1 MAGAAI
7 LHGSGA
13 NPSLPGMAVE
23 PERTPVVDDPNAE
36 SRRIW
41 WVYLCIPV
49 CVFLAHL
56 LLNNKLQDVP
66 LWIRLTGSGASAL
79 LVWAI
84 VKWTGLVKRIEID
97 PVLSGAFLVFLGA
110 IFGMQLPSLINA
122 RMPISDWEPAME
134 LPVLGIVDRGIKI
147 PVPTRGHKGV
157 YGGTTE
163 SVVVT
168 RTPHP
173 PHERIRV
180 AVDNV
185 EVARKLGCVRVS
197 IRNGILG
204 FPTPVTAE
212 AVHCDAARGV
222 PGREIEW
229 AGRAFADW
237 RWAGQPPGS
246 SSELSP

>member
-1 MAGAAI
+1 MA
-7 LHGSGA
+7 
-13 NPSLPGMAVE
+13 PE
-23 PERTPVVDDPNAE
+23 PERTPVEDDPHAE

-56 LLNNKLQDVP
+56 LLDNKLHDVP
-66 LWIRLTGSGASAL
+66 LWMRLTGSGASAL

-84 VKWTGLVKRIEID
+84 LKWTGLVKRIALD

-110 IFGMQLPSLINA
+110 LFGMQLPAVINA
-122 RMPISDWEPAME
+122 SAPSTDWEQEAE
-134 LPVLGIVDRGIKI
+134 LPVLGVVDRGIKI
-147 PVPTRGHKGV
+147 PVPTRGNKGV
-157 YGGTTE
+157 HGGTTE
-163 SVVVT
+163 LVVVT

-185 EVARKLGCVRVS
+185 EVARRLGCVRVS
-197 IRNGILG
+197 VPKGLLG
-204 FPTPVTAE
+204 FATPATAL
-212 AVHCDAARGV
+212 AIPCDAARGV

-237 RWAGQPPGS
+237 RWIDQPAGS